1 MSYKILPTKEFAK
14 DFKKLDS
21 QSKEK
26 ARKKIEEVSKDPTRY
41 KFLHYD
47 LKGSC
52 RVRVDKL
59 RIIFS
64 YDENKQELYLEKI
77 VFKHKYEEN

>member
-21 QSKEK
+21 LSKGKE
-26 ARKKIEEVSKDPTRY
+26 KIEEVSKDPTRY

-77 VFKHKYEEN
+77 V